1 MNAKILTAVFTV
13 ALLASP
19 AFGQTIYKCPSATPG
34 APPVIQQMPCSPQGG
49 GEAMQVKPLKA
60 SGDGLRPEEI
70 AVTKS
75 LSESNRAAEQARAKV
90 IEEGKAEDK
99 RVEALNVERRKAA
112 AMEEQAAAQRAT
124 ARALWMNGRTN

>member
-1 MNAKILTAVFTV
+1 MNAKLSTSIIAL

-34 APPVIQQMPCSPQGG
+34 APPVIQQMPCSPTGG
-49 GEAMQVKPLKA
+49 GETMDVKPLKA

-90 IEEGKAEDK
+90 IEEGKAEDR

-112 AMEEQAAAQRAT
+112 ALEEQAAAMRAM
-124 ARALWMNGRTN
+124 RYRY

>member
-1 MNAKILTAVFTV
+1 MKRMIAIAI
-13 ALLASP
+13 ALASVS
-19 AFGQTIYKCPSATPG
+19 ASAQTVHKCPSATPG

-49 GEAMQVKPLKA
+49 GEAMEVKPLKA

-75 LSESNRAAEQARAKV
+75 LSEHNQAAAQSRAKV
-90 IEEGKAEDK
+90 IEEGKAEDR

-112 AMEEQAAAQRAT
+112 ALEEQAAAM
-124 ARALWMNGRTN
+124 RALRYRY